1 MEDDDEKEE
10 EEIEEE
16 ENEEEEEDLNDI
28 PLFEDNSEVIV
39 ELSNHES
46 SLVPTESAS
55 APPTSSILAQ
65 GSDLRTEDLQEEEEI
80 MKFFENGCGCG
91 NDCHKLFSES
101 YIRTLRSDMLQMT
114 RSEYDL
120 VKMTQIKATSMGGQ
134 TIGNKRKAHERQRDT
149 YNYMHEGQKVVLY
162 HLNSLFNSLLG
173 MKEHLPQ
180 NKCMW

>member
-1 MEDDDEKEE
+1 MEDDNEKEE
-10 EEIEEE
+10 EEIEEEENEEEEE

-28 PLFEDNSEVIV
+28 PLFEDTSEVIV
-39 ELSNHES
+39 ELLNHNES

-80 MKFFENGCGCG
+80 MKFFENGCG

-101 YIRTLRSDMLQMT
+101 YIRKLRSDMLQMT
-114 RSEYDL
+114 RSEYNL
-120 VKMTQIKATSMGGQ
+120 VIVTQIKATSTGGQ
-134 TIGNKRKAHERQRDT
+134 TVGNKKRAHERQRDT

-162 HLNSLFNSLLG
+162 HLNMNLIVY
-173 MKEHLPQ
+173 
-180 NKCMW
+180 

>member
-16 ENEEEEEDLNDI
+16 ENEEEEEDLNDN
-28 PLFEDNSEVIV
+28 PLFEDTSEVIV
-39 ELSNHES
+39 ELSNHNES

-91 NDCHKLFSES
+91 YS
-101 YIRTLRSDMLQMT
+101 
-114 RSEYDL
+114 
-120 VKMTQIKATSMGGQ
+120 
-134 TIGNKRKAHERQRDT
+134 NKEI
-149 YNYMHEGQKVVLY
+149 
-162 HLNSLFNSLLG
+162 
-173 MKEHLPQ
+173 
-180 NKCMW
+180 

>member
-101 YIRTLRSDMLQMT
+101 YICTLRSDMLQMT

-120 VKMTQIKATSMGGQ
+120 VIMTQIKATTSMGGQ
-134 TIGNKRKAHERQRDT
+134 TVGNKRKAHERQRDT

-162 HLNSLFNSLLG
+162 HLNMNLIVY
-173 MKEHLPQ
+173 
-180 NKCMW
+180 

>member
-1 MEDDDEKEE
+1 M
-10 EEIEEE
+10 
-16 ENEEEEEDLNDI
+16 
-28 PLFEDNSEVIV
+28 
-39 ELSNHES
+39 
-46 SLVPTESAS
+46 VPTESAS

-120 VKMTQIKATSMGGQ
+120 VIMTQIKAWGDKQLATKEKHMIDKGTP
-134 TIGNKRKAHERQRDT
+134 TIIC
-149 YNYMHEGQKVVLY
+149 
-162 HLNSLFNSLLG
+162 
-173 MKEHLPQ
+173 MKDRR
-180 NKCMW
+180 